1 LYRSPQGDV
10 QKIGENFAYSNGIA
24 LSPDGETVLVANF
37 TAKEVVA
44 LPSMATRS
52 PFATTYL
59 FARTQGGIG
68 PDGLR
73 TDRSGNVFVANLG
86 AGEVDVLN
94 MRGQPL
100 GTIKLPESAGL
111 LTSNVAL
118 GRRYLFIVEA
128 AKGEVWRVEMTR

>member
-1 LYRSPQGDV
+1 
-10 QKIGENFAYSNGIA
+10 
-24 LSPDGETVLVANF
+24 
-37 TAKEVVA
+37 
-44 LPSMATRS
+44 
-52 PFATTYL
+52 
-59 FARTQGGIG
+59 
-68 PDGLR
+68 
-73 TDRSGNVFVANLG
+73 VFVANLG

-118 GRRYLFIVEA
+118 GKRYLFIVEA